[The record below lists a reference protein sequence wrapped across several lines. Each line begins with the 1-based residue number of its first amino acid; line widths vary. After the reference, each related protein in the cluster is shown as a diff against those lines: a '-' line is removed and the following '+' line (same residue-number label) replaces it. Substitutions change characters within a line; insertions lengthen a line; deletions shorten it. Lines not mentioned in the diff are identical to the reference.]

1 MVNVLD
7 VPVLAIPMNGI
18 SQRELDFLES
28 AVFTMDPEDK
38 YIKPRPVR
46 RREDMPP
53 LTCPAT
59 PKASSGKNRFKLFG
73 AAGRHTPL
81 PTPKV
86 HEASVQANS
95 WKFWKRRP
103 EASPSPARGSLLAK
117 FQRNRG
123 IPSKA
128 LAGSQ
133 DCSRQVKTSREASTA
148 LCKPF
153 YVRNNKA
160 ASTNDLSCMDGL
172 AVRRPGFKCGPD
184 PVTPAHLSSTASS
197 LDVVASSPRKEPRHH
212 RQGSYNA
219 SVTLEDLRQD
229 ILAEASASCDFG
241 PLEAPRMRNSFAN
254 EGCPGP
260 EPTTLKGAMASS
272 SSLLGA
278 TQTFSAPSNNLND
291 IGGTVSLEDEEIEDG
306 PLFHDRGLRRK
317 QSFTSSV
324 SLSYRTSDNFS
335 PGLASTNNMSDVMS
349 HHRLSQPETP
359 SASEYGGDF
368 IDSSTTRLASQTQ
381 MIQICDDEA
390 GIPALAEMGSSSTV
404 ALQDETF
411 RGFGGYN
418 LPEPDQG
425 STQTLKRI
433 PNKSF
438 SSSKHDQVHSWND
451 GSEHRMTALDTLITD
466 LGYLG
471 KVIN

>member
-1 MVNVLD
+1 
-7 VPVLAIPMNGI
+7 MNGT
-18 SQRELDFLES
+18 SRRESDFLES
-28 AVFTMDPEDK
+28 VVYTMDPKDK
-38 YIKPRPVR
+38 YIKPRPVG
-46 RREDMPP
+46 RREGMPP
-53 LTCPAT
+53 LTCPST
-59 PKASSGKNRFKLFG
+59 PKASTGKNRFKLFG
-73 AAGRHTPL
+73 ATSRDTPL

-86 HEASVQANS
+86 QEASVQANS

-103 EASPSPARGSLLAK
+103 EASPLPARGSLLAR

-123 IPSKA
+123 IPSEA
-128 LAGSQ
+128 VAGSQ
-133 DCSRQVKTSREASTA
+133 DCRRQVKTSKEARTA
-148 LCKPF
+148 PSKSF

-172 AVRRPGFKCGPD
+172 ALRRPGFRCGPG
-184 PVTPAHLSSTASS
+184 PVTPAHLGSTASS

-219 SVTLEDLRQD
+219 SVTLKDLRQD

-241 PLEAPRMRNSFAN
+241 PLEPPRMRNSFAN

-260 EPTTLKGAMASS
+260 EPTALKGAMASS
-272 SSLLGA
+272 SSLLRA
-278 TQTFSAPSNNLND
+278 TQTFNGPSNNSKD

-306 PLFHDRGLRRK
+306 RLFHDRGLRRK
-317 QSFTSSV
+317 QSLADSV
-324 SLSYRTSDNFS
+324 SLSYRTSENFS

-368 IDSSTTRLASQTQ
+368 IDSSTTRFASQTQ
-381 MIQICDDEA
+381 RIQICDDEA
-390 GIPALAEMGSSSTV
+390 GIPVLAGVGSSSAM

-438 SSSKHDQVHSWND
+438 SSSKHDPVHSWND
-451 GSEHRMTALDTLITD
+451 GSEHRMTALETLITD